1 MGHAGCV
8 RLLLEAGAD
17 PGAADARG
25 NTPLH
30 RAAAY
35 GRRGAAGLLLKMGA
49 RVDVPNHRR
58 RTPAQIARDFRQRE
72 MADWLD
78 DAARRGAGATEF

>member
-1 MGHAGCV
+1 V

-17 PGAADARG
+17 PGAADARA

-35 GRRGAAGLLLKMGA
+35 GRREAAKLLLKMGA
-49 RVDVPNHRR
+49 RLDAPNRRR
-58 RTPAQIARDFRQRE
+58 RTPAQTARDFSQRE

-78 DAARRGAGATEF
+78 EAARKGRGAAEF